1 MTQNLAQ
8 VTLVVREYNEAIA
21 FFTEKLGFHLLED
34 SALSD
39 GKRWVVVAPDGPSSL
54 RLLLARAS
62 TPDEIRS
69 IGNQTG
75 GRVFLFL
82 HTDTFWNDY
91 RNMQSR
97 GVKFLETPR
106 EESYG
111 TVAVFEDLYR
121 NKWDLLMSS
130 SASPSTQP

>member
-1 MTQNLAQ
+1 MTRTLAQ
-8 VTLVVREYNEAIA
+8 VTLVVREYDEAIA

-34 SALSD
+34 SALGD
-39 GKRWVVVAPDGPSSL
+39 GKRWVVVQPDGPASL

-82 HTDTFWNDY
+82 QTDNFWDDY

-97 GVKFLETPR
+97 GVKFLESPR

-111 TVAVFEDLYR
+111 TVAVFQDLYH
-121 NKWDLLMSS
+121 NKWDLLM
-130 SASPSTQP
+130 PTT

>member
-1 MTQNLAQ
+1 MTQTLAQ
-8 VTLVVREYNEAIA
+8 VTLVVREYDEAIA
-21 FFTEKLGFHLLED
+21 FFTEKLGFQLLED
-34 SALSD
+34 STLSD
-39 GKRWVVVAPDGPSSL
+39 GKRWVVVGPHGSPTL
-54 RLLLARAS
+54 LLLLARAS

-82 HTDTFWNDY
+82 HTDNFWTDY
-91 RNMQSR
+91 RAMQSR

-111 TVAVFEDLYR
+111 TVAVFEDLYG
-121 NKWDLLMSS
+121 NKWDLLMPSR
-130 SASPSTQP
+130 ASGSG

>member
-1 MTQNLAQ
+1 MTQTLAQ
-8 VTLVVREYNEAIA
+8 VTLVVREYDEAIA
-21 FFTEKLGFHLLED
+21 FFTHQLGFDLLED
-34 SALSD
+34 STLSD
-39 GKRWVVVAPDGPSSL
+39 GKRWVVVGPRGSPSL
-54 RLLLARAS
+54 RLRLARAS

-82 HTDTFWNDY
+82 HTDNFWNDY

-97 GVKFLETPR
+97 GVNFLETPR

-111 TVAVFEDLYR
+111 TVAVFEDLYG
-121 NKWDLLMSS
+121 NKWDFLMP
-130 SASPSTQP
+130 AT

>member
-1 MTQNLAQ
+1 MTQALAQ
-8 VTLVVREYNEAIA
+8 VTLVVREYDEAIV
-21 FFTEKLGFHLLED
+21 FFTHQLGFHLLED

-39 GKRWVVVAPDGPSSL
+39 GKRWVVVGPYGSATL

-69 IGNQTG
+69 IGNQAG

-82 HTDTFWNDY
+82 YTDNFWNDY
-91 RNMQSR
+91 RAMRSR

-111 TVAVFEDLYR
+111 TVAVFEDLCG
-121 NKWDLLMSS
+121 NKWDLLM
-130 SASPSTQP
+130 PSRTSIPT

>member
-1 MTQNLAQ
+1 MTQALAQ
-8 VTLVVREYNEAIA
+8 VTLVVREYDEAIA

-39 GKRWVVVAPDGPSSL
+39 GKRWVVVGPYGSATL

-69 IGNQTG
+69 IGNQAG

-82 HTDTFWNDY
+82 RTDNFWNDY
-91 RNMQSR
+91 RTMQSR

-111 TVAVFEDLYR
+111 TVAVFEDLCG
-121 NKWDLLMSS
+121 NKWDLLM
-130 SASPSTQP
+130 PSRTSIPT

>member
-1 MTQNLAQ
+1 MTQTLAQ
-8 VTLVVREYNEAIA
+8 VTFVVREYDEAIA

-39 GKRWVVVAPDGPSSL
+39 GKRWVVVAPDGPGSL

-62 TPDEIRS
+62 TPQEVRT
-69 IGNQTG
+69 IGTQTG

-82 HTDTFWNDY
+82 HIDNFSSDY
-91 RNMQSR
+91 SAMQSR
-97 GVKFLETPR
+97 GVKFLEAPR

-111 TVAVFEDLYR
+111 TVAVFEDLYG
-121 NKWDLLMSS
+121 NKWDLLMPSNAS
-130 SASPSTQP
+130 SPS

>member
-1 MTQNLAQ
+1 MTQSLAQ
-8 VTLVVREYNEAIA
+8 VTLVVREYDEAIA
-21 FFTEKLGFHLLED
+21 FFTQQLGFHLLED
-34 SALSD
+34 TILGD
-39 GKRWVVVAPDGPSSL
+39 GKRWVVVAPNRSPTL

-69 IGNQTG
+69 VGNQTG

-82 HTDTFWNDY
+82 LTDNFWDDY

-106 EESYG
+106 KESYG
-111 TVAVFEDLYR
+111 TVAVFEDLYG
-121 NKWDLLMSS
+121 NKWDLLM
-130 SASPSTQP
+130 PTT